1 MKKHLFSILTALCLC
16 LSMLP
21 TAAFAE
27 GGTEEPPVCICETA
41 CTAESMNAECS
52 VCGAEGALTENC
64 IEYVK
69 SADGTMTQPKG
80 EPVTLNSEGENALAN
95 ATEKEVRT
103 AETLSA
109 AIADPNVTTVKLATD
124 IVFDGTLTV
133 TRAVKLDLNG
143 FTLKFANPRQ
153 IPITTYGRNTSFTQ
167 NYPIGI
173 LVEFQVSQSGQLTL
187 ADGSEAA
194 TGRLEMTGVNDVA
207 IFVTGG
213 GTLTMTGG
221 TITNSYSGE
230 ISGIPDMTGIA
241 ILRGTATMTG
251 GRIENQKQMGVW
263 VCASTF
269 TMGGNA
275 VISGCGTATGS
286 PSFVGGGV
294 LVQYNCAPYEKNDPQ
309 RTIISSYFTLE
320 GGAKIENCAARIG
333 GGVCV
338 GNNCLFT
345 MTGGGS
351 ITGCT
356 AYTEGGGVVT
366 EGYGPGG
373 TFADP
378 KPVFIMTGGSISD
391 CNAGDTY
398 GGTGGGVSVGGML
411 AGSTTLSAFE
421 MTGGT
426 ITGCKAVNG
435 GGVNIQGSSS
445 FTMTNGSIT
454 GCEGLLGGGVELR
467 QAHTG
472 VAPTTFTMS
481 GGSITGCKAA
491 DATDASCGRGGGVYM
506 GSGCQLAMSGNAR
519 ITGCEAARSGSS
531 IYGTND
537 ASYPWQVP
545 LLTRSDN
552 AQVDKGV
559 SMDYA
564 LQLVSGGDDFKTV
577 RMDGL
582 GTKESPYEIGT
593 ADQLKLFRQ
602 IVNGVQTGNQNAVL
616 PPQNPAACAV
626 LTGSIDLNNEKWTPI
641 GNDSNKY
648 TGTFNGQNYTI
659 NGLNIDDADQR
670 YVGLF
675 GYIEGAAI
683 KNLTVAGT
691 VKGSKSIGGI
701 VGGATKS
708 STIENCRNNCRVTS
722 NAANDGSPSAAG
734 IVSWASNTIIAG
746 CVNTGMIEA
755 NGGYTGEAGGIVST
769 LSASVTIRNC
779 CNTGEVKVSG
789 NGDVGLYDAGGIVG
803 ASNAGTVVGCYNA
816 GIVTVDCSG
825 EATYFSY
832 VGGIVGFAGHYG
844 EGEAVYDCFNVGAV
858 KAQGKVYVGGVV
870 GRNSAAKVYNCYNAG
885 AMTGPSIGGVV
896 GSNSN
901 AVENCYYLD
910 STAEKA
916 IAEND
921 AKYGTVDEATGPKT
935 AVELGSGTVLA
946 LLINGR
952 DDSEHPWNSE
962 CKYLAAAGKTLP
974 VFNWQNGD
982 EHTHTWSQWTHVDGT
997 DTHSRSCTCN
1007 AVETENC
1014 FGGEATCTAKA
1025 KCATCGEEYG
1035 TINPNHH
1042 GDKLTHVAAKA
1053 ATTNEEGNIEYWY
1066 CEACHR
1072 YFSDAGVQK
1081 EIAQADTVIPKR
1093 QSSGGSSSSS
1103 YPVTAPAKT
1112 ENGSVTVSPKNAS
1125 KGCTV
1130 TITVT
1135 PDSGYVLETI
1145 SVTDKNGNDLK
1156 LTDKGNGKY
1165 TFTMPGSK
1173 VEVKVT
1179 FMEDN
1184 SVLNFFYDVPN
1195 DAYYY
1200 EAVKWAAENG
1210 ITGGVGNSLFAP
1222 NQPCTRAQIVTFL
1235 WRAAGSPVVNYL
1247 MPFTDVDESAYYAEA
1262 VRWAAST
1269 GIVTGLT
1276 ETTFGTND
1284 VCTRAQAATMIYRY
1298 AQAQGKGFTGAWMFL
1313 LPFTDVPE
1321 WAYESVAWCYMN
1333 GVTTGVSETAFAPSN
1348 DCTRA
1353 QIVTFLWRA
1362 FNK

>member
-1 MKKHLFSILTALCLC
+1 MKKKLLSILLTFCMVLTL
-16 LSMLP
+16 LP

-27 GGTEEPPVCICETA
+27 GNTEEELPACTCKTA
-41 CTAESMNAECS
+41 CTAENMNADCP
-52 VCGAEGALTENC
+52 VCGAEGASAENC
-64 IEYVK
+64 AKYIK
-69 SADGTMTQPKG
+69 PADDAAVQP
-80 EPVTLNSEGENALAN
+80 EGEVSDPQPETALTALIGGSETV
-95 ATEKEVRT
+95 TEVST
-103 AETLSA
+103 AEKLTV
-109 AIADPNVTTVKLATD
+109 AIKDYTVTTVKLATD

-338 GNNCLFT
+338 GDNCLFT
-345 MTGGGS
+345 MTGGS

-602 IVNGVQTGNQNAVL
+602 IVNGAQTDNQNAVL
-616 PPQNPAACAV
+616 LPQNTAACAV
-626 LTGSIDLNNEKWTPI
+626 LTNDIVLNDGTFDENGNYTTGASGKAVETWTPI
-641 GNDSNKY
+641 AYSGPFTVDTTLYY
-648 TGTFNGQNYTI
+648 TGTFDGQGYAIKGMYVSI
-659 NGLNIDDADQR
+659 NDAPSIEDQ
-670 YVGLF
+670 VCLGLF
-675 GYIEGAAI
+675 STAKNAVIRNVTVTGYVSGYAG
-683 KNLTVAGT
+683 NL
-691 VKGSKSIGGI
+691 GGI
-701 VGGATKS
+701 VGYLAGG
-708 STIENCRNNCRVTS
+708 TIENCANYCTVT
-722 NAANDGSPSAAG
+722 DTSAA
-734 IVSWASNTIIAG
+734 
-746 CVNTGMIEA
+746 
-755 NGGYTGEAGGIVST
+755 Y
-769 LSASVTIRNC
+769 
-779 CNTGEVKVSG
+779 EVP
-789 NGDVGLYDAGGIVG
+789 
-803 ASNAGTVVGCYNA
+803 
-816 GIVTVDCSG
+816 
-825 EATYFSY
+825 SY
-832 VGGIVGFAGHYG
+832 VGGIA
-844 EGEAVYDCFNVGAV
+844 GAV
-858 KAQGKVYVGGVV
+858 
-870 GRNSAAKVYNCYNAG
+870 NCSAAIRDCYNTGKLTEYVFVRYHKTGGIVGYIGSNAVSNCYNVGKVAG
-885 AMTGPSIGGVV
+885 KGWYNDEIIGFIAGEDEEETPSTI
-896 GSNSN
+896 N
-901 AVENCYYLD
+901 NCYYLN
-910 STAEKA
+910 TTNEAVG
-916 IAEND
+916 ND
-921 AKYGTVDEATGPKT
+921 ADTVTNTGPKT
-935 AVELGSGTVLA
+935 AVQFGNGTVLA

-952 DDSEHPWNSE
+952 ADSAHPWNSQ
-962 CKYLAAAGKTLP
+962 CKYLAAAGRTLP
-974 VFNWQNGD
+974 VFKTQTGD
-982 EHTHTWSQWTHVDGT
+982 AHTHTWGAWTSNGDGT
-997 DTHSRSCTCN
+997 RTHTCPCG
-1007 AVETENC
+1007 VSETVN
-1014 FGGEATCTAKA
+1014 
-1025 KCATCGEEYG
+1025 Y
-1035 TINPNHH
+1035 
-1042 GDKLTHVAAKA
+1042 
-1053 ATTNEEGNIEYWY
+1053 
-1066 CEACHR
+1066 
-1072 YFSDAGVQK
+1072 
-1081 EIAQADTVIPKR
+1081 
-1093 QSSGGSSSSS
+1093 SSSSS
-1103 YPVTAPAKT
+1103 RTYYTIQATAGTGGAISPSG
-1112 ENGSVTVSPKNAS
+1112 NVSVRGGRDQVF
-1125 KGCTV
+1125 
-1130 TITVT
+1130 TITPDQGYAVSDVKIDGESVGAVT
-1135 PDSGYVLETI
+1135 SYSFENVRKAHTI
-1145 SVTDKNGNDLK
+1145 AVSFAKAKAFV
-1156 LTDKGNGKY
+1156 
-1165 TFTMPGSK
+1165 
-1173 VEVKVT
+1173 
-1179 FMEDN
+1179 
-1184 SVLNFFYDVPN
+1184 DVP
-1195 DAYYY
+1195 AGSYY
-1200 EAVKWAAENG
+1200 EDAVNWAVENG
-1210 ITGGVGNSLFAP
+1210 ITQGTDDTHFSPDDV
-1222 NQPCTRAQIVTFL
+1222 CTRAQMVTFL
-1235 WRAAGSPVVNYL
+1235 WRAAGSPKVENGKNPFTDVKADAYYYDAVLWAVEKGVTSGTSATTFSPDATVTRGQTVTFLYRNAGSPEVSGT
-1247 MPFTDVDESAYYAEA
+1247 MPFTDVEADAYYAKA
-1262 VRWAAST
+1262 VQWAVQQKITT
-1269 GIVTGLT
+1269 GTS
-1276 ETTFGTND
+1276 ETTFSP
-1284 VCTRAQAATMIYRY
+1284 M
-1298 AQAQGKGFTGAWMFL
+1298 
-1313 LPFTDVPE
+1313 
-1321 WAYESVAWCYMN
+1321 S
-1333 GVTTGVSETAFAPSN
+1333 
-1348 DCTRA
+1348 DCTRG
-1353 QIVTFLWRA
+1353 QIVTFLYRA
-1362 FNK
+1362 K